1 MLTVQTNPPARTAS
15 SPPPRASSA
24 QMMLRHAREGSI
36 VLRGPS
42 TGQVYRFSNQAATAV
57 MIADVDALLRTGA
70 LERVNR

>member
-1 MLTVQTNPPARTAS
+1 MLTVQTNPPVRAAS
-15 SPPPRASSA
+15 SPPPRASSG

-42 TGQVYRFSNQAATAV
+42 TGQVYRFSNQEATAV
-57 MIADVDALLRTGA
+57 LIADADALLRTGA